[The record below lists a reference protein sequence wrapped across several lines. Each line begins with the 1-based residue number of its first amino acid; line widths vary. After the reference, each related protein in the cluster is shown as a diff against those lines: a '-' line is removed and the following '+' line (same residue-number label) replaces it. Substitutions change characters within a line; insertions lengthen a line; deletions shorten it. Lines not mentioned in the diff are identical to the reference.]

1 MSETF
6 IFSATAGKKENSILY
21 NTCKDQDIDIFIK
34 ENNKKSLHKIYNE
47 AIDFA
52 LQENVKQL
60 VLVHDDVILENF
72 SEQRLERLFK
82 KFDDVGCAGTTEV
95 KLQRPVL
102 WHLMGGGF
110 NSGNLFGAVAHGT
123 QDDKHMTAFGPY
135 PKRVVLLDGVFIA
148 IKKEVFEKVGNFKEW
163 MKSAEDYELWF
174 RIAKEYKIYSINE
187 PLVEYRVHQNKMSTN
202 YSKMEFYGIAT
213 LYYALENDN
222 NIDDIE
228 AYYKLYEKY
237 ASKHFS
243 LKNMQEFRK
252 YFWIAFAYKLP
263 SFKMW
268 VKFMIS
274 FVPFLLK
281 LRGK

>member
-1 MSETF
+1 MSKTF

-82 KFDDVGCAGTTEV
+82 KFDVVGCAGTTEV

-148 IKKEVFEKVGNFKEW
+148 IKKEVFEKTRFDENCPAKWHFYDLDYSMQCHKDGFKVGVGDILVTHNSPGLTSYTEEFNQGQEW
-163 MKSAEDYELWF
+163 
-174 RIAKEYKIYSINE
+174 
-187 PLVEYRVHQNKMSTN
+187 
-202 YSKMEFYGIAT
+202 
-213 LYYALENDN
+213 
-222 NIDDIE
+222 
-228 AYYKLYEKY
+228 
-237 ASKHFS
+237 
-243 LKNMQEFRK
+243 
-252 YFWIAFAYKLP
+252 
-263 SFKMW
+263 
-268 VKFMIS
+268 
-274 FVPFLLK
+274 FLDK
-281 LRGK
+281 WKTK

>member
-82 KFDDVGCAGTTEV
+82 KFDVVGCAGTTEV

-148 IKKEVFEKVGNFKEW
+148 IKKEVFEKTRFDENCPAKWHFYDLDYSMQCHKDGFKLGVGDILVTHNSPGLTSFTEEFNQGQEW
-163 MKSAEDYELWF
+163 
-174 RIAKEYKIYSINE
+174 
-187 PLVEYRVHQNKMSTN
+187 
-202 YSKMEFYGIAT
+202 
-213 LYYALENDN
+213 
-222 NIDDIE
+222 
-228 AYYKLYEKY
+228 
-237 ASKHFS
+237 
-243 LKNMQEFRK
+243 
-252 YFWIAFAYKLP
+252 
-263 SFKMW
+263 
-268 VKFMIS
+268 
-274 FVPFLLK
+274 FLDK
-281 LRGK
+281 WKTK